1 MSAAPTNPAQSLSAP
16 EIELLAR
23 RREIAETGIAIA
35 DEQGIGAVSMRN
47 IATRLGVGTMTLY
60 TWVENKDDLIAV
72 MSDALA
78 DQMLIPE
85 PMPED
90 WRDALTQIA
99 VAARDVFTNHPWML
113 SGGRPP
119 GRIGANM
126 LRHIDQ
132 SLRAV
137 KELQLDWEL
146 RGSILQAV
154 DNYALGYAMANQRR
168 EERKKAH
175 QERDSKDDQ
184 AKSYGAAFEKVSE
197 ARAHK
202 ARVEIATTRGEEA
215 SAIELR
221 ELFESGGAPGLVEV
235 FGSPETALERI
246 KGGPPKIKSDF
257 DDGLCW
263 MLDGIEAMLER
274 HGAR

>member
-23 RREIAETGIAIA
+23 RREIAEAGIAIA
-35 DEQGIGAVSMRN
+35 DEQGIDAVSMRN
-47 IATRLGVGTMTLY
+47 IATRLGVGTMTIY
-60 TWVENKDDLIAV
+60 TWIENKDDLIAV

-78 DQMLIPE
+78 DRMLVPE

-90 WRDALTQIA
+90 WREALTQIA
-99 VAARDVFTNHPWML
+99 IATRDVFTNHPWML

-126 LRHIDQ
+126 LRHVDQ

-146 RGSILQAV
+146 RASILQAV
-154 DNYALGYAMANQRR
+154 DHYALGYAMANQRR
-168 EERKKAH
+168 EERVKAH
-175 QERDSKDDQ
+175 RERDAKDDQ
-184 AKSYGAAFEKVSE
+184 AKNYGAAFEKVSE

-202 ARVEIATTRGEEA
+202 ARIEVATTRGEA
-215 SAIELR
+215 ANAIELR
-221 ELFESGGAPGLVEV
+221 ELFESGAAPGLVEI
-235 FGSPETALERI
+235 FGSPEKALERI
-246 KGGPPKIKSDF
+246 RNGPPKIESDF
-257 DDGLCW
+257 DDGLRW
-263 MLDGIEAMLER
+263 MLDGIAAMLDQ
-274 HGAR
+274 HDAR

>member
-1 MSAAPTNPAQSLSAP
+1 MSTAPTNPAQTLSAP

-35 DEQGIGAVSMRN
+35 DEQGIDAVSMRN

-60 TWVENKDDLIAV
+60 TWVENKEDLIAV

-78 DQMLIPE
+78 DQMLVPE

-90 WRDALTQIA
+90 WREALTQIA
-99 VAARDVFTNHPWML
+99 IATRDVFTNHPWML

-126 LRHIDQ
+126 LRHVDQ

-137 KELQLDWEL
+137 KELKLDWEL

-154 DNYALGYAMANQRR
+154 DNYALGYAIANQRR
-168 EERKKAH
+168 EARQKAH
-175 QERDSKDDQ
+175 RERDAKDEQ
-184 AKSYGAAFEKVSE
+184 AKNYGAAFEKVSE

-202 ARVEIATTRGEEA
+202 ARVEIATTRGAEA
-215 SAIELR
+215 NAIELR
-221 ELFESGGAPGLVEV
+221 ELFESGAAPALVEI

-246 KGGPPKIKSDF
+246 KGGPPKIETDF
-257 DDGLCW
+257 DDGLRW
-263 MLDGIEAMLER
+263 MLDGIAAMLDQTD
-274 HGAR
+274 AR

>member
-23 RREIAETGIAIA
+23 RREIAEAGIAIA
-35 DEQGIGAVSMRN
+35 DEQGIDAVSMRN
-47 IATRLGVGTMTLY
+47 IATRLGVGTMTIY
-60 TWVENKDDLIAV
+60 TWIENKDDLIAV

-78 DQMLIPE
+78 DRMLVPE

-90 WRDALTQIA
+90 WREALTQIA
-99 VAARDVFTNHPWML
+99 IATRDVFTNHPWML

-126 LRHIDQ
+126 LRHVDQ

-146 RGSILQAV
+146 RASILQAV
-154 DNYALGYAMANQRR
+154 DHYALGYAMANQRR
-168 EERKKAH
+168 EERVKAH
-175 QERDSKDDQ
+175 RERDAKDDQ

-202 ARVEIATTRGEEA
+202 ARIEVTTTRGEA
-215 SAIELR
+215 ANAIELR
-221 ELFESGGAPGLVEV
+221 ELFESGAAPGLVEI
-235 FGSPETALERI
+235 FGSPEKALERI
-246 KGGPPKIKSDF
+246 RNGPPKIESDF
-257 DDGLCW
+257 DDGLRW
-263 MLDGIEAMLER
+263 MLDGIAAMLDQ
-274 HGAR
+274 HDAR